1 MFTQCIRK
9 EKLTLTAAS
18 VAAFPAEQV
27 HVATEKFQGVQ
38 TWLHRHGRAK
48 GTAAIDVPDNTQTA
62 LSTRMFSSRQK
73 KVMDEWIRR
82 RVGDGYFIRVG
93 LSHGFIICFSMFQYV
108 YVVTG
113 EVGCVCRTDGG
124 GTKTRFAERRR
135 SRS

>member
-1 MFTQCIRK
+1 MFTQRIRK

-73 KVMDEWIRR
+73 KSQETIENT
-82 RVGDGYFIRVG
+82 GDCPVFSENIDYLFHLFYFLGNLLVTLTTMKMIFCRPI
-93 LSHGFIICFSMFQYV
+93 FRKWENQIC
-108 YVVTG
+108 
-113 EVGCVCRTDGG
+113 
-124 GTKTRFAERRR
+124 A
-135 SRS
+135 